1 MESPDATAKRDAQSM
16 DAAPADAVAMDAAG
30 QDGGVVIRDALASG
44 PDATATEDAGTGED
58 ATVAPDATAL
68 PDATPSDSGASTGLV
83 EIGTGRDHFEPLVT
97 GQTVIPAAG
106 PQGGGSAFGYNL
118 VYAVRVHGM
127 NPSAANLTF
136 ITYLASDHSEQA
148 RMSLTFDLQPD
159 GSNYVFFGGGPPL
172 RECCDV
178 DNLDVIMRAEV
189 TDVNG
194 VSGADERLVHVG
206 DCLDPGTDGAPP
218 MMSICP

>member
-1 MESPDATAKRDAQSM
+1 M
-16 DAAPADAVAMDAAG
+16 DAVSQDAG
-30 QDGGVVIRDALASG
+30 LVIRDAQPSE
-44 PDATATEDAGTGED
+44 PDAAEPQDAAELPDAAEPRDAAT
-58 ATVAPDATAL
+58 APDANVG
-68 PDATPSDSGASTGLV
+68 DSGTPMGLV
-83 EIGTGRDHFEPLVT
+83 EIGTGRDHFEPLIT

-118 VYAVRVHGM
+118 IYAVRVHGM
-127 NPSAANLTF
+127 NPSGANLTF

-148 RMSLTFDLQPD
+148 RMTLTFDLQPD
-159 GSNYVFFGGGPPL
+159 GANYVFFGGGPPL

-178 DNLDVIMRAEV
+178 DNLDVVMRAEV
-189 TDVNG
+189 TDANG

-206 DCLDPGTDGAPP
+206 DCLDPGSDGVPT